1 MKIYISVKNVYGIP
15 RFYPACQKAEIFA
28 AITNSKTLS
37 PNLLSQIE
45 ALGYEI
51 VSVAPSWRDSGKN
64 TDH

>member
-1 MKIYISVKNVYGIP
+1 MKIYISVKSVYGQT

-28 AITNSKTLS
+28 AITKCKTLS
-37 PNLLSQIE
+37 PNLLSRIE

-51 VSVAPSWRDSGKN
+51 VSVAPSWRES